1 MVDWYGPELA
11 EDATMNGWR
20 NVLGSMAIAIA
31 AAAAVSAAGDQK
43 LGPGVKLSTV
53 TPIADLYAS
62 PQKFLGKTIR
72 VDGVVT
78 EVCEDMGCWMALAS
92 DATGEMIV
100 RLKVKDEGP
109 IVFPLAARGKHA
121 SAEGVFSKV
130 SPKDHES
137 IDAAAEDAKKHP
149 KAGAFG
155 KLYVI
160 NATGAEIK

>member
-1 MVDWYGPELA
+1 
-11 EDATMNGWR
+11 MNGWR
-20 NVLGSMAIAIA
+20 NTLGSMAITIA
-31 AAAAVSAAGDQK
+31 AVAAVSAAGDQK
-43 LGPGVKLSTV
+43 LGPGVKLTTA

-62 PQKFLGKTIR
+62 PAKFVGKTVR
-72 VDGVVT
+72 VDGIVT

-109 IVFPLAARGKHA
+109 IVFPLTARGKHA

-137 IDAAAEDAKKHP
+137 LDAAAQDAKKHP

>member
-1 MVDWYGPELA
+1 
-11 EDATMNGWR
+11 MNGWR

-43 LGPGVKLSTV
+43 LAPVKLTTA

-62 PQKFLGKTIR
+62 PEKFLGKTIR
-72 VDGVVT
+72 VDGIVT
-78 EVCEDMGCWMALAS
+78 EVCEEMGCWMALGT
-92 DATGEMIV
+92 DATGDMTV

-137 IDAAAEDAKKHP
+137 IDAAAADAKKHP

>member
-1 MVDWYGPELA
+1 
-11 EDATMNGWR
+11 MNGWR
-20 NVLGSMAIAIA
+20 NVLGSMAIVIA
-31 AAAAVSAAGDQK
+31 AATAVSAAADQK
-43 LGPGVKLSTV
+43 LGPVKLTTA

-62 PQKFLGKTIR
+62 PEKFLGKTIR
-72 VDGVVT
+72 VDGIVT
-78 EVCEDMGCWMALAS
+78 EVCEDMGCWMALGT
-92 DATGEMIV
+92 DATGDMTV

-137 IDAAAEDAKKHP
+137 IDAAAADAKKHP

>member
-1 MVDWYGPELA
+1 
-11 EDATMNGWR
+11 MNGWR

-43 LGPGVKLSTV
+43 LAPVKLTTA

-62 PQKFLGKTIR
+62 PEKFLGKTIR
-72 VDGVVT
+72 VDGIVT
-78 EVCEDMGCWMALAS
+78 EVCEEMGCWMALGT
-92 DATGEMIV
+92 DATGDMTV

-137 IDAAAEDAKKHP
+137 IDAAAADAKKHP

-155 KLYVI
+155 KVYVI